1 MAVTTVS
8 GLAACPTAG
17 AFANL
22 WLILL
27 SITTWHGPGPSEISA
42 GVSGWGHTVFDCDTK
57 LLIFTGVGGGG
68 RGIPAGA
75 GVFDCA
81 NLELALLSQLF
92 GFIAGG
98 SGSTE

>member
-1 MAVTTVS
+1 MAVATVS
-8 GLAACPTAG
+8 SLAAGPTAG
-17 AFANL
+17 TFANL

-27 SITTWHGPGPSEISA
+27 SITTWHGPGPSEIGA
-42 GVSGWGHTVFDCDTK
+42 RVSGWGHTVFDCDAE
-57 LLIFTGVGGGG
+57 LLIFTGVGGG

-81 NLELALLSQLF
+81 NLELALLSWVF
-92 GFIAGG
+92 GFIARG

>member
-1 MAVTTVS
+1 MATVS
-8 GLAACPTAG
+8 GLAARPTAS
-17 AFANL
+17 AFTNL

-42 GVSGWGHTVFDCDTK
+42 GVSGWGHTVFDCDAA
-57 LLIFTGVGGGG
+57 LLIFTRVGGG

-75 GVFDCA
+75 SVFDCA
-81 NLELALLSQLF
+81 NLELALLSRLF
-92 GFIAGG
+92 GFIAGR